1 MTQLSQYNNIKS
13 NQQTQNPFSKKEIK
27 KEKKMIKNKKYSWS
41 C

>member
-27 KEKKMIKNKKYSWS
+27 KEKKLFMVLLAE
-41 C
+41 